1 MDQTVIPRAYLANI
15 LLAEFGLSLGDHVS
29 PMLKQQTDA
38 QDRVIAGSSGCGKK
52 KAAFVIEMKIYPTC
66 NKARPDSQ

>member
-1 MDQTVIPRAYLANI
+1 MT
-15 LLAEFGLSLGDHVS
+15 
-29 PMLKQQTDA
+29 PMLEQQTDA